1 MEENTLA
8 VVNDQLFQAIEAGD
22 ELPELNKQEE
32 KRVMEHVNKLS
43 LRFMRD
49 AIKMAGIKSMNLLVR
64 TAQSC
69 MHTLLNYLH
78 RKQLKNHTKLRS
90 RIQDALC
97 SFLYSLKD
105 HYTDHFDHNASM
117 PLPVWL
123 PLHEKL
129 LQAIGPGEDS
139 VFEGMEYELVSV
151 VKNSLEDIGNGKTPS
166 YRMADYWTMLLEKVS
181 TTLPGSGNTTLR
193 AIFTLVA
200 YNFNSVRFVQ
210 YLVDRYMAGL
220 PTAGN
225 ALEQW
230 KHNLLHV
237 NRIIEVP
244 GYALYVNA
252 PSCKHTLTN
261 MIQTEIAACNFTREG
276 ETFMASQAFLKYGL
290 SVQQLALF
298 LRVQV
303 EAGIFVCDNITEF
316 FKIICLHSCTTRADG
331 LSAES
336 LLKKYYEK
344 DRGSIMILLEYNAR
358 MHNLL
363 KSYLR

>member
-8 VVNDQLFQAIEAGD
+8 TVNDQLFKAIEAGD

-32 KRVMEHVNKLS
+32 KKVMEDASKLS

-49 AIKMAGIKSMNLLVR
+49 AIRMAGVRSMNLLVR
-64 TAQSC
+64 AAQSC
-69 MHTLLNYLH
+69 TYSLLNYLH
-78 RKQLKNHTKLRS
+78 QKQLKHHTKLRS

-97 SFLYSLKD
+97 SFLYSLRD
-105 HYTDHFDHNASM
+105 HFTDHFDHNGSM
-117 PLPVWL
+117 PLPLWL
-123 PLHEKL
+123 PLKEKL
-129 LQAIGPGEDS
+129 LLAIGPGEET
-139 VFEGMEYELVSV
+139 VFDGMEDELVSV
-151 VKNSLEDIGNGKTPS
+151 VKNSLEDVCTGKTPS
-166 YRMADYWTMLLEKVS
+166 YQMADYWTMLLEKVR

-200 YNFNSVRFVQ
+200 YNFNSARFVQ
-210 YLVDRYMAGL
+210 YLVDRYMAAL
-220 PTAGN
+220 PTEGN

-230 KHNLLHV
+230 RHNLQHL

-244 GYALYVNA
+244 GFALYVHQ
-252 PSCKHTLTN
+252 PSCKHTLTGI
-261 MIQTEIAACNFTREG
+261 IQTEIAACNFTREG
-276 ETFMASQAFLKYGL
+276 ETFMASQPFLKYSL

-298 LRVQV
+298 IKLQV
-303 EAGIFVCDNITEF
+303 ETGVLVCDNITEF
-316 FKIICLHSCTTRADG
+316 FKTLCLHSCTSRADG

-336 LLKKYYEK
+336 LQKKYYEK
-344 DRGSIMILLEYNAR
+344 DRASINILLEYNAR

>member
-8 VVNDQLFQAIEAGD
+8 VVNDQLFLAIEAGD

-32 KRVMEHVNKLS
+32 KKVMEHANKLS

-49 AIKMAGIKSMNLLVR
+49 AIKMAGMHSMNLLVR
-64 TAQSC
+64 SAQSC
-69 MHTLLNYLH
+69 TCALLNYLH
-78 RKQLKNHTKLRS
+78 QKQLKNHTKLRN
-90 RIQDALC
+90 RMQDALC

-105 HYTDHFDHNASM
+105 HYTDHFDHNGSM
-117 PLPVWL
+117 PLPIWL
-123 PLHEKL
+123 PLQEKL

-139 VFEGMEYELVSV
+139 VFDGMEHELVSV
-151 VKNSLEDIGNGKTPS
+151 VKNSLEDVSTGKTPS
-166 YRMADYWTMLLEKVS
+166 YRMADYWVMLLEKLRIG
-181 TTLPGSGNTTLR
+181 LPGSGNTTLR

-200 YNFNSVRFVQ
+200 YNFNSARFVQ
-210 YLVDRYMAGL
+210 YLVDRYVAGL

-244 GYALYVNA
+244 GYALYINE
-252 PSCKHTLTN
+252 PSCKHTLTTI
-261 MIQTEIAACNFTREG
+261 MQTEIAACSFTREG
-276 ETFMASQAFLKYGL
+276 ETFMASRPFMKYGL
-290 SVQQLALF
+290 SVQQLALY
-298 LRVQV
+298 LRLQV
-303 EAGIFVCDNITEF
+303 ESGILVCDNITEF
-316 FKIICLHSCTTRADG
+316 LKTICLHSCTTRADG

-344 DRGSIMILLEYNAR
+344 DRASIMILLEYNAR